1 MSKEDINLPKTSFS
15 MKANLPKKEPE
26 ILKIWK
32 NLDLYKQL
40 RKNGEGKK
48 KFVLHDGPPYANGHI
63 HMGTALNKIL
73 KDIITRFHQMDGK
86 DSVYVPGWDCH
97 GLPIEWKIEEQ
108 YKKNK
113 KNKDEV
119 PVKDFRLECREFA
132 QKWINIHIEEFKR
145 LGVEG
150 DWENYYST
158 MSFDA
163 EAQIVREL
171 GKFLL
176 DNSLY
181 QGYKPVLWSTVEKT
195 ALADAEVEYKDHT
208 SNTVY
213 VGFKVKTS
221 KTELLKNAEIIIWT
235 TTPWTIPANKALAY
249 NTDLDYSIIEINS
262 EEKNFSNK
270 KIVVATKLLDQVL
283 KDCGIETYQL
293 VKKIKGK
300 DFRDI
305 ICSHPFENLGY
316 DFDIPMLEANFVTLE
331 QGTGI
336 VHCAPSHG
344 PDDFNLCLKHG
355 IKSLDTI
362 DDHGRYTKH
371 IKKFEGI
378 HIFKADQI
386 VIEKLKECKK
396 LLANGKLTHSY
407 PHSWRSKAPLVHR
420 ATSQWFISMEKKDL
434 RKKALKAIDETN
446 FYPARGRDR
455 IRSMIETRPDW
466 CVSRQRIWGV
476 PLPLFVSKKTKEPLK
491 DPDVIENI
499 AKIFEK
505 EGADCWFTDD
515 PQKFLGKKYKKEDY
529 TKSNDIVEVWFDSGA
544 THSYVLEKRKDL
556 TWPASMYLEGSDQH
570 RGWFHSSLLESCGT
584 RGKAPFKSILTHGFV
599 VDGKGLKMSKSTGNI
614 IAPEDVLKKY
624 GADILRTWVA
634 ASDYAEDLRL
644 DYTIL
649 EQHAESYR
657 KIRNTF
663 RFLLGNLKDQKLDIK
678 LNSKE
683 IEKWPELER
692 YILHQIF
699 ELNKNFEKYF
709 KEYNFHK
716 LYKELLNFCSL
727 DLSAFYF
734 DIRKDMLY
742 CDDLKSPRRKIS
754 TSLMSVVLDILLKW
768 FAPILSF
775 TTEEIFQIINQNKRS
790 SIHLE
795 SFPKIPASWENKKL
809 HEKWEKLKMIRN
821 VVNAGIEE
829 KRSNKDIGSSL
840 EAEIEIYLGEEY
852 LKLVKDINLS
862 EYFITSRASV
872 KKMLNND
879 KIFKLNDIPNVG
891 VIVEKAKG
899 EKCSRCWKILGNP
912 CERCDNVLKN
922 LH

>member
-1 MSKEDINLPKTSFS
+1 MTKENINLPKTSFS
-15 MKANLPKKEPE
+15 MKANLPTKEPE
-26 ILKIWK
+26 ILKIWEEL
-32 NLDLYKQL
+32 NLYKKL
-40 RKNGEGKK
+40 RQSSKGKK

-73 KDIITRFHQMDGK
+73 KDMITRFHQMDGK

-113 KNKDEV
+113 KDKDQI
-119 PVKDFRLECREFA
+119 PIKDFRLECREFA
-132 QKWINIHIEEFKR
+132 EKWIKIHIKEFKR

-150 DWENYYST
+150 DWQNYYST

-176 DNSLY
+176 DGSLY

-221 KTELLKNAEIIIWT
+221 KINLLKGAEIIIWT

-249 NTDLDYSIIEINS
+249 NKSLDYSIIEINS
-262 EEKNFSNK
+262 VSENFDNK
-270 KIVVATKLLDQVL
+270 KIVIATQLLDLVSKECEIGTYKL
-283 KDCGIETYQL
+283 IE
-293 VKKIKGK
+293 KIKGK
-300 DFRDI
+300 DFEGTM
-305 ICSHPFENLGY
+305 CSHPFENLGY
-316 DFDIPMLEANFVTLE
+316 QYDVPMLEANFVTLE

-362 DDHGRYTKH
+362 DDDGRYTKH

-386 VIEKLKECKK
+386 VIENLKVCKK

-434 RKKALKAIDETN
+434 RKKALKAIDDTD
-446 FYPARGRDR
+446 FYPERGRDR

-466 CVSRQRIWGV
+466 CISRQRIWGV

-491 DPDVIENI
+491 DQEVIENI

-515 PQKFLGKKYKKEDY
+515 PQKFLGKKYKKENY
-529 TKSNDIVEVWFDSGA
+529 IKSNDIVEVWFDSGA

-556 TWPASMYLEGSDQH
+556 MWPASMYLEGSDQH

-584 RGKAPFKSILTHGFV
+584 RGKAPFHSILTHGFV

-614 IAPEDVLKKY
+614 ISPEEVLKKY
-624 GADILRTWVA
+624 GADILRAWVA
-634 ASDYAEDLRL
+634 SSDYSEDLRI
-644 DYTIL
+644 DYSIL

-663 RFLLGNLKDQKLDIK
+663 RFLLGNLRDKKINFN

-683 IEKWPELER
+683 IDKWPELER
-692 YILHQIF
+692 FMLHQIF
-699 ELNKNFEKYF
+699 SLNKNFEKYF

-734 DIRKDMLY
+734 DIRKDILY
-742 CDDLKSPRRKIS
+742 CDEINSTKRKMCIN
-754 TSLMSVVLDILLKW
+754 LLGIILDMLLKW

-775 TTEEIFQIINQNKRS
+775 TTEEIFQIINQGQKI

-795 SFPKIPASWENKKL
+795 SFPDIPSKWQNKKL
-809 HEKWEKLKMIRN
+809 CEKWEKLKIVRN
-821 VVNAGIEE
+821 VANAAIET
-829 KRSNKDIGSSL
+829 KRSSKDIGSSL
-840 EAEIEIYLGEEY
+840 EADVQVYLSEEY
-852 LKLVKDINLS
+852 LKIVKDIDLS
-862 EYFITSRASV
+862 EYLITSKAEP
-872 KKMLNND
+872 KKINND
-879 KIFKLNDIPNVG
+879 KGLFEIKEVANIKILVK
-891 VIVEKAKG
+891 KAKG
-899 EKCSRCWKILGNP
+899 EKCSRCWKILENP
-912 CERCDNVLKN
+912 CTRNNCGLKN
-922 LH
+922 

>member
-1 MSKEDINLPKTSFS
+1 MNKENINLPKTSFS
-15 MKANLPKKEPE
+15 MKANLPNKEPE
-26 ILKIWK
+26 ILKIWEK
-32 NLDLYKQL
+32 LNLYKKL
-40 RKNGEGKK
+40 RESRKGKE

-73 KDIITRFHQMDGK
+73 KDMITRFHQMDGK

-113 KNKDEV
+113 KDKDQV
-119 PVKDFRLECREFA
+119 PIKDFRKECREFA
-132 QKWINIHIEEFKR
+132 EKWIQIHIKEFIR

-150 DWENYYST
+150 DWKNYYST

-176 DNSLY
+176 DGSLY
-181 QGYKPVLWSTVEKT
+181 KGYKPVLWSTVEKT

-221 KTELLKNAEIIIWT
+221 KINLLKGAEIIIWT

-249 NTDLDYSIIEINS
+249 NKNLDYSVVEINS
-262 EEKNFSNK
+262 VSENFDSK
-270 KIVVATKLLDQVL
+270 KIVIATQLLDQISKECEIGNYKL
-283 KDCGIETYQL
+283 IE
-293 VKKIKGK
+293 KIKGK
-300 DFRDI
+300 DFEGT

-316 DFDIPMLEANFVTLE
+316 QYDVPMLEANFVTLE

-344 PDDFNLCLKHG
+344 PDDFTLCLKHG

-362 DDHGRYTKH
+362 DDDGRYTKH

-386 VIEKLKECKK
+386 VIENLKECKK

-434 RKKALKAIDETN
+434 RKKALKAIDDTD
-446 FYPARGRDR
+446 FYPEKGRDR

-466 CVSRQRIWGV
+466 CISRQRIWGV

-491 DPDVIENI
+491 DPEVIENI

-529 TKSNDIVEVWFDSGA
+529 IKSNDIVEVWFDSGA
-544 THSYVLEKRKDL
+544 THTYVLEKRKDL
-556 TWPASMYLEGSDQH
+556 IWPASMYLEGSDQH

-584 RGKAPFKSILTHGFV
+584 RGRAPFKSILTHGFV

-614 IAPEDVLKKY
+614 IAPEEILKKY
-624 GADILRTWVA
+624 GADILRAWVA
-634 ASDYAEDLRL
+634 ASDYSEDLRL
-644 DYTIL
+644 DHSIL

-663 RFLLGNLKDQKLDIK
+663 RFILGNLRDQKINFN

-692 YILHQIF
+692 LMLHQIF
-699 ELNKNFEKYF
+699 VLNKNFKKYF

-734 DIRKDMLY
+734 DIRKDTLY
-742 CDDLKSPRRKIS
+742 CDEVKSFKRKACIN
-754 TSLMSVVLDILLKW
+754 LLGLILDILLKW

-775 TTEEIFQIINQNKRS
+775 TTEEIFQILNREKNT

-795 SFPKIPASWENKKL
+795 AFPEVPSKWENAKL
-809 HEKWEKLKMIRN
+809 FQKWNKLKKIRD
-821 VVNAGIEE
+821 VANAAIEV

-840 EAEIEIYLGEEY
+840 EAEVQIYLSKEY
-852 LKLVKDINLS
+852 LELVKDVDLP
-862 EYFITSRASV
+862 EYFITSKVEAKTTINDNKLFQLDEVGNV
-872 KKMLNND
+872 KVLVK
-879 KIFKLNDIPNVG
+879 
-891 VIVEKAKG
+891 KAKG
-899 EKCSRCWKILGNP
+899 NKCSRCWKILQNP
-912 CERCDNVLKN
+912 CERNNCGLKN
-922 LH
+922 

>member
-1 MSKEDINLPKTSFS
+1 MTKENINLPKTSFS
-15 MKANLPKKEPE
+15 MKANLPNKEPE
-26 ILKIWK
+26 ILKIWEK
-32 NLDLYKQL
+32 LDLYTKL
-40 RKNGEGKK
+40 RDASKGKE

-73 KDIITRFHQMDGK
+73 KDIITRFHQMNGK

-113 KNKDEV
+113 KDKDQV
-119 PVKDFRLECREFA
+119 PIKDFRSECREFA
-132 QKWINIHIEEFKR
+132 EKWIKVHIKEFRR

-150 DWENYYST
+150 DWKNYYST

-176 DNSLY
+176 DGSLY

-213 VGFKVKTS
+213 VGFKVKIS
-221 KTELLKNAEIIIWT
+221 KVDLLKGAEIIIWT

-249 NTDLDYSIIEINS
+249 NKDMDYSIVEINS
-262 EEKNFSNK
+262 VSENFDNK
-270 KIVVATKLLDQVL
+270 KIVIATQLLNQVSKECEIGSYKL
-283 KDCGIETYQL
+283 I
-293 VKKIKGK
+293 KKIKGK
-300 DFRDI
+300 DFEGT
-305 ICSHPFENLGY
+305 ICSHPFKNLGY
-316 DFDIPMLEANFVTLE
+316 QYDIPMLEANFVTLE

-355 IKSLDTI
+355 IRSLDTI
-362 DDHGRYTKH
+362 DDNGRYTKH

-378 HIFKADQI
+378 HIFKADKV
-386 VIEKLKECKK
+386 VIENLKECRK

-420 ATSQWFISMEKKDL
+420 ATSQWFISMEEKGL
-434 RKKALKAIDETN
+434 RKKALKAIDNTD
-446 FYPARGRDR
+446 FYPERGRDR

-466 CVSRQRIWGV
+466 CISRQRIWGV

-491 DPDVIENI
+491 DPEVIENI

-505 EGADCWFTDD
+505 EGADCWFADD

-529 TKSNDIVEVWFDSGA
+529 IKSNDIVEVWFDSGA

-614 IAPEDVLKKY
+614 IAPEDILKKY

-634 ASDYAEDLRL
+634 ASDYSEDLKL
-644 DYTIL
+644 DYSIL

-663 RFLLGNLKDQKLDIK
+663 RFLLGNLKDKKDSFDF
-678 LNSKE
+678 NSKE

-692 YILHQIF
+692 LILHQIYL
-699 ELNKNFEKYF
+699 LNKNFENYF

-716 LYKELLNFCSL
+716 LYKELTNFCSL
-727 DLSAFYF
+727 ELSAFYF
-734 DIRKDMLY
+734 DIRKDTLY
-742 CDDLKSPRRKIS
+742 CDDFSSTKRKACIN
-754 TSLMSVVLDILLKW
+754 LLGLILDIFLKW

-775 TTEEIFQIINQNKRS
+775 TTEEIFQIINKEKNS
-790 SIHLE
+790 SIHLQT
-795 SFPKIPASWENKKL
+795 FPKIPKNWKNEKL
-809 HEKWEKLKMIRN
+809 SEKWEKFRTIRK
-821 VVNAGIEE
+821 VVNAAIEV
-829 KRSNKDIGSSL
+829 KRSSKDIGSSL
-840 EAEIEIYLGEEY
+840 EADVEVY
-852 LKLVKDINLS
+852 LKDDYLEIVKDFDLS
-862 EYFITSRASV
+862 ENFITSKAVAKKFIKDNNDLFKLSEIDNINVLV
-872 KKMLNND
+872 KKAEG
-879 KIFKLNDIPNVG
+879 K
-891 VIVEKAKG
+891 
-899 EKCSRCWKILGNP
+899 KCPRCWKIFP
-912 CERCDNVLKN
+912 ESCVRCETSN
-922 LH
+922 